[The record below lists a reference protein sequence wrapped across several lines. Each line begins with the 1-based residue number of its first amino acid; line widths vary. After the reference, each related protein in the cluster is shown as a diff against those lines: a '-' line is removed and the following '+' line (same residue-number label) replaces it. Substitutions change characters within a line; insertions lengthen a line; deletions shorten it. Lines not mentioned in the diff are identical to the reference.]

1 MRHSPTHEKIHDKTP
16 AHIARHRF
24 QNTIERFRWPTLAD
38 VRAAGTSKLALAG
51 SVLTILALAA
61 LAGTPATDG
70 ASGTVVET
78 AAFSTTD
85 RTERA
90 DRSFDRQAL
99 PADVPAAAAESVV
112 EAANQVLAPEAAARA
127 AQAAQAQQA
136 AQAAEAQRQAEAQA
150 AAARAAAVPTPVAG
164 LDQTQ
169 MNNAKRIVQAGQAMG
184 LPKRAFVIAVA
195 TSMQEC
201 NLYNLASTVLPESY
215 NYPNEGSGSDHDSVG
230 LFQQRPSSGWGSVA
244 QIMDPGYAATAF
256 YRVLVTVPGWDGM
269 ALTYA
274 AQRVQVS
281 AYPEAYAKHE
291 GRAQAVVD
299 ALVG

>member
-1 MRHSPTHEKIHDKTP
+1 
-16 AHIARHRF
+16 
-24 QNTIERFRWPTLAD
+24 
-38 VRAAGTSKLALAG
+38 
-51 SVLTILALAA
+51 
-61 LAGTPATDG
+61 
-70 ASGTVVET
+70 
-78 AAFSTTD
+78 
-85 RTERA
+85 
-90 DRSFDRQAL
+90 
-99 PADVPAAAAESVV
+99 
-112 EAANQVLAPEAAARA
+112 
-127 AQAAQAQQA
+127 
-136 AQAAEAQRQAEAQA
+136 
-150 AAARAAAVPTPVAG
+150 
-164 LDQTQ
+164 

-201 NLYNLASTVLPESY
+201 NLYNLASSVLPESY

-256 YRVLVTVPGWDGM
+256 YRVLVTVPGWDSM

-291 GRAQAVVD
+291 ARAQAVVD